1 MKNKT
6 PLILGGVFV
15 VLFIVYLTTTLNP
28 PENTKGAKPLF
39 PGEKPRIDKV
49 EFDSA
54 EYGQIVIEE
63 DNNVWNITAPI
74 QYQASAAAVRQMT
87 DALQDIVIDGVITE
101 NPDSY
106 AEFAVDDSTGIALKA
121 YSMGNLLL
129 DAVIGKYNTRLT
141 HTYVRRA
148 DSKDVEL
155 WRGVFSQFV
164 KRDIDE
170 WRDKGIFTFNAGE
183 ILSVKATDTIGTREL
198 VRADSL
204 WVFTENGKEK
214 PIDQGKTIQLVAMIG
229 SLRCDAF
236 ADEMDIPRAASTKP
250 DMKVSF
256 KVRNGEEYSFEVWSP
271 SDDDQGRYLVRTGEG
286 GEIFRFLRY
295 RGSQLG
301 IDYERIKPADAG

>member
-6 PLILGGVFV
+6 PLILGGVLV
-15 VLFIVYLTTTLNP
+15 VLFVVYLTTILNP
-28 PENTKGAKPLF
+28 PEKTKGAIPLF

-74 QYQASAAAVRQMT
+74 QYRASEAAVRQMI
-87 DALQDIVIDGVITE
+87 DMLRDIVIDGVITE
-101 NPDSY
+101 NPDFY
-106 AEFAVDDSTGIALKA
+106 ADFAVDDSTGTALKA
-121 YSMGNLLL
+121 YSMGNLVL
-129 DAVIGKYNTRLT
+129 DTIIGKYNTRLT
-141 HTYVRRA
+141 HTYTRRA
-148 DSKDVEL
+148 GSKDVEL

-164 KRDIDE
+164 KKDLNE
-170 WRDKGIFTFNAGE
+170 WRDKGIFTFNAGD
-183 ILSVKATDTIGTREL
+183 IVSVKATDTIGTREI

-204 WVFTENGKEK
+204 WVYTENGTGK
-214 PIDQGKTIQLVAMIG
+214 PIDQGKATQLVAMIG

-236 ADEMDIPRAASTKP
+236 ADEEDIPRAASTKP

-256 KVRNGEEYSFEVWSP
+256 NVRNGEEYSFEVWTP
-271 SDDDQGRYLVRTGEG
+271 SDDDQGRYLVRTEEG

-301 IDYERIKPADAG
+301 IDYERIKAADAG